1 MHDIYFIHEDNID
14 RLEKQLK
21 TIQNKCNKQGV
32 EFGYRKGD
40 EVYKQVTDDETGYT
54 YTARFI
60 EVEAWGHV
68 EVNGWIFI
76 AVIEHMDGKG
86 RNIVRQFNTNYDIPA
101 RYYTVRPTCEHCNT
115 NRTRKQTYLLVNQE
129 TGEFKQVGGSC
140 LKEFTGGLDAERLV
154 AYISC
159 FDKLI
164 AGESFTGS
172 ESSRVKYFD
181 TKYILQ
187 ITAQVVKAIGYS
199 NSNSEAPTYLKVHKV
214 HNFLQGYMM
223 PSKERDD
230 IEAFVNK
237 HHIDPDSSK
246 EDVDAM
252 IKWILNDADC
262 SFGYMMNLR
271 AVVDTEYVKLKH
283 FGLLCSAVPTYN
295 REMEKLAAQKVR
307 EEQLEQEAA
316 NSSYVADKGQ
326 KFTVKVAYCKCLTS
340 WDTQFGTTYVYKFV
354 DTLGRVII
362 WKTSNTFCVDRVIQ
376 LSGKVKDH
384 DTYQGVKQTVA
395 YFCKVVELPPEDD
408 KPSEDDMKDI
418 EKAQAELTE
427 ALNMLY
433 EDYEDPRDTYSP
445 SQPWNAPGM
454 QVSDFIR

>member
-1 MHDIYFIHEDNID
+1 MTYLIHESNIE

-21 TIQNKCNKQGV
+21 TIQNKCNKLGTD
-32 EFGYRKGD
+32 FGYRKGNEVWKEITD
-40 EVYKQVTDDETGYT
+40 EETLCT
-54 YTARFI
+54 YMARFI
-60 EVEAWGHV
+60 EVEAWGNAHI
-68 EVNGWIFI
+68 NGWEFV

-115 NRTRKQTYLLVNQE
+115 HRTRKQTYLLVNEE
-129 TGEFKQVGGSC
+129 TEEFKQVGGSC

-199 NSNSEAPTYLKVHKV
+199 NSNSDAPTYLKVYKV
-214 HNFLQGYMM
+214 YSFLQGYMM

-237 HHIDPDSSK
+237 YHIDPDSSK

-295 REMEKLAAQKVR
+295 REMEKLAAQKAQ
-307 EEQLEQEAA
+307 EEQMAQEAA

-326 KFTVKVAYCKCLTS
+326 KFTVTVASCKCLTS

-354 DTLGRVII
+354 DTLVRSYRKKPFSMKCSTGCWCIWAEMTKLQMNALYNHWRMHCIRVFD
-362 WKTSNTFCVDRVIQ
+362 SR
-376 LSGKVKDH
+376 
-384 DTYQGVKQTVA
+384 
-395 YFCKVVELPPEDD
+395 
-408 KPSEDDMKDI
+408 
-418 EKAQAELTE
+418 KASHE
-427 ALNMLY
+427 
-433 EDYEDPRDTYSP
+433 
-445 SQPWNAPGM
+445 
-454 QVSDFIR
+454 